1 MTFRNLAKLYLAD
14 CKPRHKATTY
24 SSESYHIYEEAT
36 THFFDVRQP
45 LFAWHRSR
53 IILKNVLHE
62 RTMENPILK
71 SVVRSS

>member
-14 CKPRHKATTY
+14 CKPRHKASAY
-24 SSESYHIYEEAT
+24 SFESYHIYEEAT

-53 IILKNVLHE
+53 RRHVLCW
-62 RTMENPILK
+62 MIW
-71 SVVRSS
+71 VQDG